1 MKYRTSLVAQ
11 GLRLF
16 ASTKR
21 GAGLIPRWGTK
32 TPMLC
37 SQKKKSA
44 GTQDGGNL
52 NSVGSKKPL
61 EDFKIGYQVSKIR

>member
-1 MKYRTSLVAQ
+1 MAQ

-21 GAGLIPRWGTK
+21 GVGLIPRWGTK
-32 TPMLC
+32 IPMLC
-37 SQKKKSA
+37 SQKKKNA

-61 EDFKIGYQVSKIR
+61 EGLRTIPDLVPGF